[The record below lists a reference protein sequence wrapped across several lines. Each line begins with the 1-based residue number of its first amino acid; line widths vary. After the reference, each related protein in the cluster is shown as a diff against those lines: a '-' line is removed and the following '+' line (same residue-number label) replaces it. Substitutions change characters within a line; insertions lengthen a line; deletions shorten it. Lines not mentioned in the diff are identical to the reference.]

1 VIPNSACIGT
11 QLSAINDSLLS
22 TPGVQPLNGIAEWAK
37 IAWQC
42 QGATSSMA
50 AAVDTARRVLNYL
63 VQRVETGTAP
73 AGCGNVLL
81 PRWRDSLVVFVGSSK
96 DPNDK
101 LGPPQRTVSAQQNI
115 AYSIRFENTGSLAAY
130 RVILTDVLATTL
142 NPSTVRLDAITFGS
156 TTLPAT
162 GPPPYYSEVQFPS
175 RNLRVSVY
183 AALDLPSRELSWS
196 FRSYDLTTGQEL
208 GQGSTNGFLLPGQE
222 GSVLFTVQP
231 SASAADSSQ
240 IQNQASIAFDNHAPE
255 TTLPVVNTLDKQ
267 PPASEVLDLDPTI
280 GSSSFTVN
288 WVSNA
293 PPDLGDF
300 TIYVAED
307 AGPYN
312 IWMGMQNTTLTSGTY
327 TPRPGGH
334 TYKFYSEAH
343 DRSGN
348 VEGPPTNPDYDAQT
362 YSTVAVESDAGASR
376 LALEGARP
384 NPARG
389 VISVAFS
396 LPNTERATLELID
409 IAGRRV
415 ARREVGSLGPGRHV
429 LALGGSPRL
438 RSGLYFLRLIQ
449 GQRVLRARVVLMR

>member
-1 VIPNSACIGT
+1 
-11 QLSAINDSLLS
+11 
-22 TPGVQPLNGIAEWAK
+22 
-37 IAWQC
+37 
-42 QGATSSMA
+42 
-50 AAVDTARRVLNYL
+50 
-63 VQRVETGTAP
+63 
-73 AGCGNVLL
+73 
-81 PRWRDSLVVFVGSSK
+81 
-96 DPNDK
+96 
-101 LGPPQRTVSAQQNI
+101 
-115 AYSIRFENTGSLAAY
+115 NTGSLAAY

-175 RNLRVSVY
+175 RNLLLRVY
-183 AALDLPSRELSWS
+183 ATLDLPSRELRWS

-231 SASAADSSQ
+231 SASAADG
-240 IQNQASIAFDNHAPE
+240 IEIRNQATIAFDNQAPE

-280 GSSSFTVN
+280 GSSSFMVN

-307 AGPYN
+307 TGPYDV
-312 IWMGMQNTTLTSGTY
+312 WMQNTPQISGTY

-362 YSTVAVESDAGASR
+362 YSTVAVESDGGAAR
-376 LALEGARP
+376 LALEGALP

-429 LALGGSPRL
+429 VQLGASPRL

-449 GQRVLRARVVLMR
+449 GERVLRARVVLIR